1 MPTIPPYNLRVPLDT
16 DRPAGARQIT
26 QLAEDVSTALGG
38 EITAARAQWEKKD
51 SQVQAGLWTG
61 QLTFTA
67 GWADVP
73 DIALPTS
80 TSAGAPGVTWKV
92 TANVQE
98 TNDGKAWYVTV
109 RTHDQAAAKLRVNC
123 SDRTFAGA
131 KTITVV
137 WNAVCK

>member
-1 MPTIPPYNLRVPLDT
+1 
-16 DRPAGARQIT
+16 
-26 QLAEDVSTALGG
+26 
-38 EITAARAQWEKKD
+38 
-51 SQVQAGLWTG
+51 
-61 QLTFTA
+61 LTFA
-67 GWADVP
+67 GGWADVP
-73 DIALPTS
+73 DIALP
-80 TSAGAPGVTWKV
+80 SAASVGSPGVTWKV

-109 RTHDQAAAKLRVNC
+109 RPPEQAAAKLRVNC